1 MKGALCCRRLLLDV
15 TEPILCAAWMATEL
29 LLLLLSSRLLRA
41 DGAASPFLARRALG
55 RISLLRAA
63 RITLS
68 VLDSLAVDA
77 KELVATE
84 LMDRI
89 LPIGFPVVLE
99 AVEAGA
105 REAR

>member
-1 MKGALCCRRLLLDV
+1 
-15 TEPILCAAWMATEL
+15 MATEL
-29 LLLLLSSRLLRA
+29 LLLLLLSSRWLRV
-41 DGAASPFLARRALG
+41 DGAASAFLVARRALD

-89 LPIGFPVVLE
+89 LPTGFPVVLE
-99 AVEAGA
+99 AMEAGA
-105 REAR
+105 GEAR